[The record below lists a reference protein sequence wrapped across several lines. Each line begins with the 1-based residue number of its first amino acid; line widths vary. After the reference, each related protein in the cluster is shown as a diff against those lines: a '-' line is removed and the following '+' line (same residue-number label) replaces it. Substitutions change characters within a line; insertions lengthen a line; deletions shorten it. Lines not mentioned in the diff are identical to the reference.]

1 MMAYKVLNNIF
12 FGDEVP
18 LYEGGNMKRDWTY
31 VADIVDGV
39 ARAAERPLGYEII
52 NLGRGE
58 EVLLKDFVAKVEEL
72 AGRKAKLQILP
83 KLGADVLATR
93 ADISKAKKLLGYDP
107 QVSVSQGIEEFWKW
121 YQREVLR
128 TQA

>member
-1 MMAYKVLNNIF
+1 
-12 FGDEVP
+12 
-18 LYEGGNMKRDWTY
+18 
-31 VADIVDGV
+31 
-39 ARAAERPLGYEII
+39 LGYEII